1 MEPTEDRIVIGS
13 FVTKFK
19 SLATGRFKDEMNY
32 RETVRI

>member
-1 MEPTEDRIVIGS
+1 MIGS
-13 FVTKFK
+13 FVTQFK